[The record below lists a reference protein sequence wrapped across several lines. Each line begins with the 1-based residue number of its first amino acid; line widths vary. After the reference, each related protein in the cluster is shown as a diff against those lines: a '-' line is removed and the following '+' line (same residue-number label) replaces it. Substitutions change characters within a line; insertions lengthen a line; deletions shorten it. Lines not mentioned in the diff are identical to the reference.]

1 MAVDQQHHY
10 RRSPNLTLE
19 SSAMHSA
26 LSWPD
31 TPITGAPSS
40 ALHLHHPGALPRRR
54 HCENAPVGKAWD
66 SRYSVMYSGR
76 GVRRSLR
83 NGLYD
88 AERSKPV
95 APYGNEEN
103 EGPRLASECTETWGD
118 LKTSLL
124 GVSVVGEG
132 RDCLIR
138 VDVENR
144 LRHIAAGQH
153 LAVVVADAPLYRAVD
168 IGACSIVEALE
179 SVGRQLPL
187 ATALCGLRPLASSRT
202 VEASFK
208 MKEESRS
215 TSSERKHMPSVD
227 APRNIILGEGLDMIR
242 NLGSLPRRGSGCV
255 HVCDSSVAFDILRFS
270 GATEQAEPSPETVR
284 PPLQTPYGTSLTP
297 RPGRYRPSRG
307 PKPCYDTPTAPRP
320 PRRSATVPV
329 PGEPPL
335 LMMRGLDLRRY
346 AAAHRRS
353 CTRPSAIPAY

>member
-1 MAVDQQHHY
+1 MAVDQQHQY

-88 AERSKPV
+88 AETSKPV

-124 GVSVVGEG
+124 GVRVVGEG
-132 RDCLIR
+132 CDCLIR
-138 VDVENR
+138 IDVENR

-168 IGACSIVEALE
+168 IGACSIVEVLE
-179 SVGRQLPL
+179 S
-187 ATALCGLRPLASSRT
+187 
-202 VEASFK
+202 ASFK
-208 MKEESRS
+208 TKEESQP
-215 TSSERKHMPSVD
+215 TSSERKHMPSD
-227 APRNIILGEGLDMIR
+227 DTPRNVISGEGMDIIR

-270 GATEQAEPSPETVR
+270 GAAEPAEPSPETTATALGYSPRSRRAPAVDDAGLGSSKICRSSPEELHSTVRNTNVLGGAFR
-284 PPLQTPYGTSLTP
+284 PP
-297 RPGRYRPSRG
+297 
-307 PKPCYDTPTAPRP
+307 PC
-320 PRRSATVPV
+320 
-329 PGEPPL
+329 
-335 LMMRGLDLRRY
+335 
-346 AAAHRRS
+346 AAML
-353 CTRPSAIPAY
+353 